1 LLAEREAA
9 LTALAQRERG
19 DARALR
25 KPRRRRNKAAA
36 RPPGNRR
43 PRTRRRSRD

>member
-9 LTALAQRERG
+9 LTALAHRQQG
-19 DARALR
+19 DPQALR
-25 KPRRRRNKAAA
+25 KPRRRRNRAVA

-43 PRTRRRSRD
+43 SRIRRSRD